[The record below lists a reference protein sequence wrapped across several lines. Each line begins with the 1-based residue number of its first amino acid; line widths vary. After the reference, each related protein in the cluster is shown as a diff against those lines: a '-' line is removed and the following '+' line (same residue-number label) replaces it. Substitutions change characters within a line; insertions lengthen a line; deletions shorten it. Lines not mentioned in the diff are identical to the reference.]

1 MSVEANERTTS
12 TLFEESY
19 WLDAAA
25 PGAWHESEVVQD
37 GKLIGRLPYVFK
49 KKQGLRLITQ
59 PQFTPWLG
67 PWIRPSGGKLTN
79 ELSHQHQVLE
89 KLISQLPAYDIAVIN
104 CAPEIKNLMALHW
117 AKFRLTTG
125 YTHRLNDLTNE
136 KILWDGLRDTVR
148 RLCRKAEKITVIT
161 KHRTIGEFITLLEKT
176 FQRQGR
182 DISNTFATLERIDSV
197 MAARNQ
203 RVIYTAED
211 AQGRLHSG
219 VYIVYDDR
227 HSVYLAGGGDPEL
240 RDSGGHALAMWH
252 AIKESSARSKT
263 FDFEGS
269 SVPAIEYFV
278 RGFGPEQTHRH
289 SATRAQGLGKLWTA
303 FQALKS

>member
-1 MSVEANERTTS
+1 
-12 TLFEESY
+12 
-19 WLDAAA
+19 
-25 PGAWHESEVVQD
+25 
-37 GKLIGRLPYVFK
+37 
-49 KKQGLRLITQ
+49 
-59 PQFTPWLG
+59 
-67 PWIRPSGGKLTN
+67 
-79 ELSHQHQVLE
+79 
-89 KLISQLPAYDIAVIN
+89 
-104 CAPEIKNLMALHW
+104 
-117 AKFRLTTG
+117 
-125 YTHRLNDLTNE
+125 
-136 KILWDGLRDTVR
+136 
-148 RLCRKAEKITVIT
+148 
-161 KHRTIGEFITLLEKT
+161 
-176 FQRQGR
+176 
-182 DISNTFATLERIDSV
+182 
-197 MAARNQ
+197 MAARDQ

-252 AIKESSARSKT
+252 AIKESGARSKT

-289 SATRAQGLGKLWTA
+289 SATRARGLGKLWTA

>member
-125 YTHRLNDLTNE
+125 YTHRLYDLTNE

-148 RLCRKAEKITVIT
+148 RLCRKAEKSQNIAPSANLSLCSRRLSNAKVEIS
-161 KHRTIGEFITLLEKT
+161 RTPSQHLSE
-176 FQRQGR
+176 
-182 DISNTFATLERIDSV
+182 
-197 MAARNQ
+197 
-203 RVIYTAED
+203 
-211 AQGRLHSG
+211 
-219 VYIVYDDR
+219 
-227 HSVYLAGGGDPEL
+227 
-240 RDSGGHALAMWH
+240 
-252 AIKESSARSKT
+252 
-263 FDFEGS
+263 
-269 SVPAIEYFV
+269 
-278 RGFGPEQTHRH
+278 
-289 SATRAQGLGKLWTA
+289 
-303 FQALKS
+303 